1 MKKKSLGKT
10 TSSIPYKFQN
20 TIWQH
25 NGGSGWHFVTLPQ
38 RLSMEIRELFQK
50 EEQGWGRL
58 PVMALIGDT
67 SWDTAIWFDTKNNA
81 YLLPIKSEI
90 RKKESIS
97 VGMILKI
104 TIYI

>member
-1 MKKKSLGKT
+1 VKFT
-10 TSSIPYKFQN
+10 IPFEFKATLWKADGN
-20 TIWQH
+20 
-25 NGGSGWHFVTLPQ
+25 SGWHFVTLPQ
-38 RLSMEIRELFQK
+38 RQSMEIRELFQK

-58 PVMALIGDT
+58 PISALIGDT
-67 SWDTAIWFDTKNNA
+67 TWATAIWYDTKNKA

-97 VGMILKI
+97 VGIIVKI

>member
-1 MKKKSLGKT
+1 MKFT
-10 TSSIPYKFQN
+10 IPFEFEATLWKA
-20 TIWQH
+20 
-25 NGGSGWHFVTLPQ
+25 GGNSGWHFVTLPQ
-38 RLSMEIRELFQK
+38 RLSKEIRELFQK
-50 EEQGWGRL
+50 EEEGWGRL

-90 RKKESIS
+90 RKKENIS
-97 VGMILKI
+97 VGMIVKI